1 MRRMK
6 MKLLT
11 KAIAF
16 ASRKHECQKRKGTDI
31 PYIVH
36 PLEALSIAST
46 ITNDENVLAAAVL
59 HDVVE
64 DCGVSIRQI
73 ELKFG
78 KEVARLVAADTENK
92 RENESAESTWKV
104 RKQETLNHI
113 EKMDKNSK
121 IVVLADKLSNM
132 RAIYRDYDLL
142 GDELWQKFNCKNK
155 DEQSWYYESI
165 EKLLREDFKNEVA
178 FIEYKR
184 LINKVFN
191 NKKWYEVLIR
201 DEFIDYFSNEK
212 NTFYKVIDGREILEP
227 QFDKF
232 KEIIIGITHAA
243 GFSEVPFFIF
253 EHMIESKPNMYLG
266 YSYWTHY
273 KILREGSLSKI
284 WQSVPNGEN
293 RGRYEIEPEHLSA
306 EQIAVLIMYPFWSR
320 MGGSFETTFL
330 DDGRLRKYLLALKK
344 KHLEE
349 TKKDSDYKN

>member
-16 ASRKHECQKRKGTDI
+16 ASRKHEGQKRKGTDI

-46 ITNDENVLAAAVL
+46 ITNDEKVLAAAVL

-64 DCGVSIRQI
+64 DCGVSLRDIKFR
-73 ELKFG
+73 FG

-92 RENESAESTWKV
+92 RENESAASTWKV

-132 RAIYRDYDLL
+132 RAIYRDYDVL
-142 GDELWQKFNCKNK
+142 GDELWQKFNCKSK
-155 DEQSWYYESI
+155 DEQCWYYESI
-165 EKLLREDFKNEVA
+165 EKLLREDLRDEVA
-178 FIEYKR
+178 FIEYKS

-201 DEFIDYFSNEK
+201 DEFVDYFCNEE
-212 NTFYKVIDGREILEP
+212 NAFYKVIDGREFLEP
-227 QFDKF
+227 QFKKF
-232 KEIIIGITHAA
+232 KEIIHGITRAA
-243 GFSEVPFFIF
+243 GFSSVPFFIY
-253 EHMIESKPNMYLG
+253 EHMIEAEPNLYLG

-273 KILREGSLSKI
+273 KILREGSLAKI
-284 WQSVPNGEN
+284 WKTIPNGKN
-293 RGRYEIEPEHLSA
+293 GGHYEMEPELLTA

-330 DDGRLRKYLLALKK
+330 DDGRLKKYLLALKK
-344 KHLEE
+344 KHLEA
-349 TKKDSDYKN
+349 TKEN

>member
-1 MRRMK
+1 MENS

-11 KAIAF
+11 KAITL
-16 ASRKHECQKRKGTDI
+16 ASKKHECQKRKGTDI

-46 ITNDENVLAAAVL
+46 ITNDETVLAAAVL
-59 HDVVE
+59 HDIVE
-64 DCGVSIRQI
+64 DCDVSIRQI

-78 KEVARLVAADTENK
+78 IEVARLVAADTENK
-92 RENESAESTWKV
+92 RENESAESTWKI
-104 RKQETLNHI
+104 RKQETLDRI

-132 RAIYRDYDLL
+132 RAIYRDYDAL
-142 GDELWQKFNCKNK
+142 GDGLWQKFNCKNK
-155 DEQSWYYESI
+155 NEQCWYYEGI
-165 EKLLREDFKNEVA
+165 EKLLREDFRNEVA
-178 FIEYKR
+178 FLEYKR
-184 LINKVFN
+184 LINKVFH

-201 DEFIDYFSNEK
+201 DEFVDYFSNEK
-212 NTFYKVIDGREILEP
+212 NKFYKVIDGREILEP

-232 KEIIIGITHAA
+232 KEIIIGITQAA
-243 GFSEVPFFIF
+243 GFGEAPFFIY
-253 EHMIESKPNMYLG
+253 EHIIETKPNMYLG

-273 KILREGSLSKI
+273 KNLREGSLTKI

-293 RGRYEIEPEHLSA
+293 SGRYEIDPENLSA
-306 EQIAVLIMYPFWSR
+306 EQIAVLVMYPFWSR

-330 DDGRLRKYLLALKK
+330 DDGRLKKYLLALKK

-349 TKKDSDYKN
+349 TNKDSENTH

>member
-16 ASRKHECQKRKGTDI
+16 ASKKHEGQKRKGTDI

-46 ITNDENVLAAAVL
+46 IANDENVLAATVL

-64 DCGVSIRQI
+64 DCGVSLREIKFR
-73 ELKFG
+73 FG

-92 RENESAESTWKV
+92 RENESAASTWKV

-132 RAIYRDYDLL
+132 RAIYRDYDVL
-142 GDELWQKFNCKNK
+142 GDRLWQKFNCKNK
-155 DEQSWYYESI
+155 NEQKWYYESI
-165 EKLLREDFKNEVA
+165 EKLLRDVFRNEVA

-201 DEFIDYFSNEK
+201 DEFIDYFSNEE

-227 QFDKF
+227 QFKRF

-243 GFSEVPFFIF
+243 GYSEVPFFIY
-253 EHMIESKPNMYLG
+253 EHMIEAKPNMYLG

-273 KILREGSLSKI
+273 KTLHEGSLSKI
-284 WQSVPNGEN
+284 LQSVPKGEN
-293 RGRYEIEPEHLSA
+293 RGRYEIAPEHLSA

-320 MGGSFETTFL
+320 MGGSFETNFL
-330 DDGRLRKYLLALKK
+330 DDGRLKKYLLALKK

-349 TKKDSDYKN
+349 TQENFEE

>member
-1 MRRMK
+1 MRRIK
-6 MKLLT
+6 VKLLT

-16 ASRKHECQKRKGTDI
+16 ASKKHEGQKRKSTDI

-73 ELKFG
+73 ESKFG

-92 RENESAESTWKV
+92 RENKSAESTWKI
-104 RKQETLNHI
+104 RKQETLDQI

-121 IVVLADKLSNM
+121 IVVLDDKLSNM
-132 RAIYRDYDLL
+132 RAIYRDYDVLED
-142 GDELWQKFNCKNK
+142 GLWQKFDCKSKNK
-155 DEQSWYYESI
+155 QCWYYESI
-165 EKLLREDFKNEVA
+165 EELLREDFRNETA

-184 LINKVFN
+184 LINKVFH

-212 NTFYKVIDGREILEP
+212 NDFYKVVDGIEILEP
-227 QFDKF
+227 QFEKF
-232 KEIIIGITHAA
+232 KDIVLGITHTNA
-243 GFSEVPFFIF
+243 FSERPFFAYD
-253 EHMIESKPNMYLG
+253 HMIETRPNMYLG
-266 YSYWTHY
+266 YSYWAHY
-273 KILREGSLSKI
+273 KILREGSLAKI
-284 WQSVPNGEN
+284 WKSVPYGANM
-293 RGRYEIEPEHLSA
+293 GRYEISPELLTA
-306 EQIAVLIMYPFWSR
+306 EQIAVLIMYQFWSK
-320 MGGSFETTFL
+320 MGESNEIGFL
-330 DDGRLRKYLLALKK
+330 ECGDLKKYLLALKK

-349 TKKDSDYKN
+349 TQKISEE

>member
-1 MRRMK
+1 

-92 RENESAESTWKV
+92 RENESAESTWKL
-104 RKQETLNHI
+104 RKQETLDHI

-132 RAIYRDYDLL
+132 RAIYREFDVM
-142 GDELWQKFNCKNK
+142 GDRIWQKFNCKDK
-155 DEQSWYYESI
+155 KEQKWYYEQI
-165 EKLLREDFKNEVA
+165 GYKLGHDFICTEAYFEYWRLLR
-178 FIEYKR
+178 I
-184 LINKVFN
+184 VFN
-191 NKKWYEVLIR
+191 ENKWYEILIKK
-201 DEFIDYFSNEK
+201 EFIDYFSDEENV
-212 NTFYKVIDGREILEP
+212 FYKVVDDDIIKDGMFQNFSDVVNGITMAHSHVQCGCADRYSEDNYFLKIPPYMYFGFRVACDGLLRE
-227 QFDKF
+227 QKTF
-232 KEIIIGITHAA
+232 KEILQLQPGSSIVSLYKLDPMSHSADKIAIMII
-243 GFSEVPFFIF
+243 
-253 EHMIESKPNMYLG
+253 Y
-266 YSYWTHY
+266 
-273 KILREGSLSKI
+273 
-284 WQSVPNGEN
+284 Q
-293 RGRYEIEPEHLSA
+293 
-306 EQIAVLIMYPFWSR
+306 FWSR
-320 MGGSFETTFL
+320 MGASNEIEFL
-330 DDGRLRKYLLALKK
+330 ESGRLKKYLLALKA

-349 TKKDSDYKN
+349 TQENLEE

>member
-1 MRRMK
+1 

-92 RENESAESTWKV
+92 RENESAESTWKL
-104 RKQETLNHI
+104 RKQETLDKI
-113 EKMDKNSK
+113 EKMNKNSK

-132 RAIYRDYDLL
+132 RAIYRDYDIL
-142 GDELWQKFNCKNK
+142 GDTLWQKFNCKNK
-155 DEQSWYYESI
+155 DEQKWYYESI
-165 EKLLREDFKNEVA
+165 EKLLREDFKNEVT

-184 LINKVFN
+184 LINKVFH

-253 EHMIESKPNMYLG
+253 EHMIEANMYLG

-284 WQSVPNGEN
+284 WKTIPNGKN
-293 RGRYEIEPEHLSA
+293 GGHYEMEPELLTA

-330 DDGRLRKYLLALKK
+330 DDGRLKKYLLALKK

-349 TKKDSDYKN
+349 TQENLEE

>member
-1 MRRMK
+1 

-16 ASRKHECQKRKGTDI
+16 ASGKHECQKRKGTDI

-132 RAIYRDYDLL
+132 RAIYRDYDAL
-142 GDELWQKFNCKNK
+142 GDSLWKKFNCKNK
-155 DEQSWYYESI
+155 DEQCWYYESI
-165 EKLLREDFKNEVA
+165 EKLLREDLKNEVA
-178 FIEYKR
+178 FIEYKS
-184 LINKVFN
+184 LINKVFH

-201 DEFIDYFSNEK
+201 DEFVDYFCNEE
-212 NTFYKVIDGREILEP
+212 NTFYKVIDGKEILEP
-227 QFDKF
+227 KFEKF
-232 KEIIIGITHAA
+232 KDIISGITYAA
-243 GFSEVPFFIF
+243 GLGEVQFFIHD
-253 EHMIESKPNMYLG
+253 HMIETKPNIYLG

-273 KILREGSLSKI
+273 KILREGSLTKI
-284 WQSVPNGEN
+284 WQTIPKGKNKGH
-293 RGRYEIEPEHLSA
+293 YETDPELLTA

-330 DDGRLRKYLLALKK
+330 DNGRLKKYLLALKK
-344 KHLEE
+344 KHLEDM
-349 TKKDSDYKN
+349 KRDSNNKD